1 MLIMRRHVMF
11 IVFYI
16 SVNIYVF
23 WTFIYLLKY
32 NNQID
37 KKNTPTA
44 RLFKALYFLQGY
56 FMPILRC
63 LEPGFIEILRRNLT
77 CQNQKEE
84 KTVNQETSLAFL
96 ASKLNVELVN
106 SILKGIT
113 RFALVDL
120 DRAVQTGNYM
130 KLTLKDANF
139 LYNTKADTLTVNFQ
153 SIKLAKDQIVAA
165 EKEQVYADFGLNSSL
180 LRRVT

>member
-1 MLIMRRHVMF
+1 MNYSYGLLLLIYVSTALFSAVFVVVKLTHTNITPKIRTLIMRRHVIF
-11 IVFYI
+11 IIFYV

-32 NNQID
+32 NNQINQ
-37 KKNTPTA
+37 KNTPTA
-44 RLFKALYFLQGY
+44 RFFKALYFLQGY

-63 LEPGFIEILRRNLT
+63 LEPGFLDILRKNLM
-77 CQNQKEE
+77 CSSFKEE
-84 KTVNQETSLAFL
+84 QSMNQETSLAFL

-120 DRAVQTGNYM
+120 D
-130 KLTLKDANF
+130 
-139 LYNTKADTLTVNFQ
+139 Q
-153 SIKLAKDQIVAA
+153 SV
-165 EKEQVYADFGLNSSL
+165 
-180 LRRVT
+180 